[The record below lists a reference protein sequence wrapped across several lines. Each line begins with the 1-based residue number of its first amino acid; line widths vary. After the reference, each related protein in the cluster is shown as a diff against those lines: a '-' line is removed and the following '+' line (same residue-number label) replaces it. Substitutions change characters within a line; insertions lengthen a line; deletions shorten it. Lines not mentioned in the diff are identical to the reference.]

1 VSDEQQ
7 SADFESRL
15 SDLRAWLVLLA
26 RLHLDFR
33 FQDREASD
41 VVQEALVD
49 AVKYRDKIEWLT
61 SSELEYWLRRVLR
74 NKVIDFYRK
83 KRPEIGEA
91 DLDRMEADVGDSFLR
106 IEELVADSKSS
117 PSEHVA
123 KQEELL
129 RLASALEKVTNPNR
143 EVLILKDLAGWRIRS
158 IAERLGCT
166 EGVVAG
172 RLRRAR
178 NELYQLLGSSND

>member
-1 VSDEQQ
+1 VCDEKEP
-7 SADFESRL
+7 ADFESRL

-33 FQDREASD
+33 FRDREASD
-41 VVQEALVD
+41 VAQEALVD
-49 AVKYRDKIEWLT
+49 AVKYRDKIEGLA
-61 SSELEYWLRRVLR
+61 SSELEHWLRRVLR

-91 DLDRMEADVGDSFLR
+91 DLDRMEADVCDSFLR
-106 IEELVADSKSS
+106 IEELVADSESS

-129 RLASALEKVTNPNR
+129 RLASALEKVTAPNR
-143 EVLILKDLAGWRIRS
+143 EVLILKDLAGWRISS
-158 IAERLGCT
+158 IAEKLGCT
-166 EGVVAG
+166 EGVIAG

-178 NELYQLLGSSND
+178 NELFQLLNHGDD